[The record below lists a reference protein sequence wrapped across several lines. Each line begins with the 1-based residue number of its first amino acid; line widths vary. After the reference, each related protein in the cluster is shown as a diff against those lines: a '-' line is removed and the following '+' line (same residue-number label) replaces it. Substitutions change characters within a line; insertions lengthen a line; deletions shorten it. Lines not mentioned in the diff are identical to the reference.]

1 MHILIISSPDDAHI
15 PFVTKHLPI
24 SATYTV
30 IDPFSAIGKNNIS
43 YVFKGGKAHIYY
55 GEQPLDDIDSV
66 WFRKP
71 THLDKVKL
79 NIPQTHQSY
88 TLGALRRHISP
99 LYRHWKE
106 AFWVS
111 PYEAIISAENKPH
124 QLEAALELG
133 FQVPDTLI
141 TGNARKAKDFVDKQG
156 TCVVKSQAIE
166 FPIGKTMMT
175 TVISTRD
182 KISYDGLSVD
192 PMIFQQFIKPAYEL
206 RVSVVGEAVF
216 AAKIM
221 SSDQGPFR
229 DWRYGHIDDTFAATA
244 TTLDEDLQKKCIHLT
259 HTLGLN
265 YSAIDLIVDTQGA
278 VWFLEINPNGQWAFI
293 EETTGQ
299 PIGKAL
305 AELLSSSKKSL

>member
-15 PFVTKHLPI
+15 PFVTKHLPS
-24 SATYTV
+24 SASYTI
-30 IDPFSAIGKNNIS
+30 IDPFSAIGKNDIS
-43 YVFKGGKAHIYY
+43 YAFKDGKTYIHY

-71 THLDKVKL
+71 TRLDKVTL
-79 NIPQTHQSY
+79 DVPQTHRSY

-111 PYEAIISAENKPH
+111 PYEALISAENKPH
-124 QLEAALELG
+124 QLEAALEIG
-133 FQVPDTLI
+133 FQAPDTLI
-141 TGNARKAKDFVDKQG
+141 TGDVSKAKEFVIKHG
-156 TCVVKSQAIE
+156 TCVIKSQAIE
-166 FPIGKTMMT
+166 FPVGKTLMT
-175 TVISTRD
+175 TVISAHD
-182 KISYDGLSVD
+182 MISYDGLSVD

-206 RVSVVGEAVF
+206 RVTVVSEKIF

-229 DWRYGHIDDTFAATA
+229 DWRYGHIDDTFTATA
-244 TTLDEDLQKKCIHLT
+244 TTIDEDLEKKCIQLT
-259 HTLGLN
+259 HALGLG
-265 YSAIDLIVDTQGA
+265 YSAIDLIVDMQGT

-305 AELLSSSKKSL
+305 AELLCTSQKSL